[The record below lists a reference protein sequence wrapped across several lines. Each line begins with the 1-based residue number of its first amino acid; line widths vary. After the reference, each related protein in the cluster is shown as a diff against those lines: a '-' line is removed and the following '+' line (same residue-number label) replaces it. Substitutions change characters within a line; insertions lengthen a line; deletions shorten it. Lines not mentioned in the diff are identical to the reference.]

1 MSNSKGAPQPSQ
13 TGPSRNWMRLQAA
26 AVSPPACAAP
36 PSMAC
41 GGKIRSSAP
50 RQSPRTRGPGFSAA
64 PSLKRFGPSLKSFGP
79 SLKSFWK
86 RPSSA
91 LMPPPPSY
99 SPPSS
104 GPPRLFDRVLHRK
117 RLDRA
122 AGGFAAA
129 DFLQRRAALDIAE
142 RLEGIMRDFPLA
154 VDLSARNG
162 TMRQVLTESTVARRI
177 GLLIEADLSPAM
189 LAGRAGPRVLLD
201 EERLPFAAESLDLV
215 VSTLGLHWTNDV
227 VGALIQICQAL
238 KPDGLFIGAL
248 LGGSTLTELRQA
260 LTAAEDEILGGAGSR
275 VSPFADSRDAAGLL
289 QRAGFALPVVDVDRV
304 NVSYEHPLKLL
315 ADLRQMGETNVLADR
330 HPRALT
336 RTLRARAS
344 EIYVQRFGA
353 ADGRVAATFEIVTL
367 TGWSPHE
374 SQQQPLAPGSAKMR
388 LADALGVVE
397 HHVPRDD

>member
-1 MSNSKGAPQPSQ
+1 
-13 TGPSRNWMRLQAA
+13 
-26 AVSPPACAAP
+26 
-36 PSMAC
+36 
-41 GGKIRSSAP
+41 
-50 RQSPRTRGPGFSAA
+50 
-64 PSLKRFGPSLKSFGP
+64 
-79 SLKSFWK
+79 
-86 RPSSA
+86 
-91 LMPPPPSY
+91 MPPPPSY

-104 GPPRLFDRVLHRK
+104 GPPRLFDRALHRK

-162 TMRQVLTESTVARRI
+162 TMRQVLTESTVAPRI

-227 VGALIQICQAL
+227 VGALIQIRQAL

-289 QRAGFALPVVDVDRV
+289 QRAGFALPVADVDRV

-330 HPRALT
+330 HPHALT
-336 RTLRARAS
+336 RTLLARAS
-344 EIYVQRFGA
+344 EIYVERFAGP
-353 ADGRVAATFEIVTL
+353 DGRVPATFEIVTL
-367 TGWSPHE
+367 TGWAPHA

-388 LADALGVVE
+388 LADALGTVE
-397 HHVPRDD
+397 HRLPRDG